1 MKSSI
6 QKFSLVVISLLIIGC
21 NDTND
26 KSFQQQAMLS
36 VLYAQTATE
45 HKITNTQTF
54 LQASNNLENALKNKN
69 WTAALEQGDSYQE
82 KPPAIILDVD
92 ETVLD
97 NSIFQA
103 RSILNGTSY
112 PTGWID
118 WGMEENAPPV
128 PGVKDFLQKAKKMG
142 IKIFYVTNRVYEL
155 EEATLNNL
163 LKEGLPIDSLDDL
176 LMKGE
181 NNWGSDKT
189 SRRELIA
196 KDYRILMMFG
206 DQISDFTPLK
216 ESSVEIELR
225 HNLVE
230 KYASFWGSKWYMLAN
245 PMYGKWEGALYNNV
259 YPDNAEDATKLR
271 LENLIN

>member
-1 MKSSI
+1 M
-6 QKFSLVVISLLIIGC
+6 
-21 NDTND
+21 
-26 KSFQQQAMLS
+26 
-36 VLYAQTATE
+36 
-45 HKITNTQTF
+45 
-54 LQASNNLENALKNKN
+54 
-69 WTAALEQGDSYQE
+69 EQGDSYQE

-128 PGVKDFLQKAKKMG
+128 TGVKDFLQKAKKMG

>member
-6 QKFSLVVISLLIIGC
+6 QKFSLVVISFFIIGC

-45 HKITNTQTF
+45 HKITNIQTF
-54 LQASNNLENALKNKN
+54 LQASNNLEKALKDKN
-69 WTAALEQGDSYQE
+69 WTAALEQGDPYQE

-128 PGVKDFLQKAKKMG
+128 TGVKDFLQKAKKSG
-142 IKIFYVTNRVYEL
+142 IKKFIIIGSGFEYGLSGNHFRSIPINAPLIPKMTYSVSKAVGFLVFSQWAL
-155 EEATLNNL
+155 ENK
-163 LKEGLPIDSLDDL
+163 LKI
-176 LMKGE
+176 
-181 NNWGSDKT
+181 
-189 SRRELIA
+189 
-196 KDYRILMMFG
+196 
-206 DQISDFTPLK
+206 
-216 ESSVEIELR
+216 
-225 HNLVE
+225 
-230 KYASFWGSKWYMLAN
+230 KY
-245 PMYGKWEGALYNNV
+245 
-259 YPDNAEDATKLR
+259 LR
-271 LENLIN
+271 LLL

>member
-6 QKFSLVVISLLIIGC
+6 QKFSLVVISLFIIGC

-45 HKITNTQTF
+45 HKITNIQTF
-54 LQASNNLENALKNKN
+54 FQASNNLENALKDKN

-230 KYASFWGSKWYMLAN
+230 KYAGFWGSKWYMLAN